1 MQNKHLLRILFI
13 ADIYGIPGRRATHKL
28 LPSITERFDV
38 DFVIAN
44 GENIAGGFGI
54 TKPLARKLISYGV
67 NIITS
72 GNHFWDR
79 QEIHDELDNIEYLLR
94 PANFPETVPGKG
106 YTVIELPEKCIQ
118 LGIINLQGRVFM
130 PPIDCPFQKA
140 NSILHKIKNKTNVIF
155 VDFHAEATSEKK
167 AMGCFLDGRVSA
179 VVGTH
184 THIQTAD
191 ECILPNGTA
200 YITDAGMTGP
210 HDSVIGVKKE
220 AVIEHFLKG
229 VSVRFSTAQTGVRFE
244 GVIVDIDTRSGEGHS
259 IQRISTPLETQSK
272 SQKEQE

>member
-1 MQNKHLLRILFI
+1 MRNEQLLRILFI
-13 ADIYGIPGRRATHKL
+13 ADIYGVPGRRATHKL
-28 LPSITERFDV
+28 LPSIIEQFNV

-67 NIITS
+67 NIITL

-79 QEIHDELDNIEYLLR
+79 EEIHNELDNIEYLLR
-94 PANFPETVPGKG
+94 PANYPETVPGKG
-106 YTVIELPEKCIQ
+106 YTIIELPEKGIQ
-118 LGIINLQGRVFM
+118 LGVINLQGRVFM
-130 PPIDCPFQKA
+130 PLIDCPFQKA

-167 AMGCFLDGRVSA
+167 AMGYFLDGRVSA

-200 YITDAGMTGP
+200 YITDTGMTGP
-210 HDSVIGVKKE
+210 HNSVIGVKKE
-220 AVIEHFLKG
+220 AVIEHFLNG
-229 VSVRFSTAQTGVRFE
+229 VSVRFSTAQAGVRFE
-244 GVIVDIDTRSGEGHS
+244 GVIVDIDTKSGKGYS
-259 IQRISTPLETQSK
+259 IQRISIPVEIQNK
-272 SQKEQE
+272 NQKERK